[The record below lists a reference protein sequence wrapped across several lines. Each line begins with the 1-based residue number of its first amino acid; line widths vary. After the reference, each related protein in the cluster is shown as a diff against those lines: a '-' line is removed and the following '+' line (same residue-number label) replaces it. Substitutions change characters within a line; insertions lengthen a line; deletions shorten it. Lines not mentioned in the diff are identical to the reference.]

1 MLKSMTGFGR
11 SEKQNGRY
19 SFRAE
24 VRSVNNRFIDINAR
38 LPKFLNQL
46 ELKLKKL
53 VKSKCSRGSFDL
65 TISLETID
73 GSSNASEVRPNL
85 ALAEQY
91 LNAFK
96 EIKKELKLDGEI
108 EIASLLSLRDI
119 IKTEALEFDA
129 SQEKTI
135 LAVVEDAL
143 AELVKMREAEGQSLE
158 IDILGHIDEIGRLTE
173 FIKSRGPTVIKE
185 SHDRLREKIKALGEG
200 FDLDETRLAQE
211 AAILADRSDFSE
223 EVVRLESHL
232 RQFKTIAQT
241 GDPIGRKLEF
251 ITQEINRETNTIGS
265 KSADYQVSQAVIE
278 VKSRTEKI
286 REQIQNIE

>member
-1 MLKSMTGFGR
+1 MLKSMTGFGQ
-11 SEKQNGRY
+11 SEKQSGRY
-19 SFRAE
+19 SFRVE

-46 ELKLKKL
+46 ELKVKKL

-65 TISLETID
+65 TISLETAD

-96 EIKKELKLDGEI
+96 EIKKGLKLDGEI
-108 EIASLLSLRDI
+108 EIGSLLSLRDI
-119 IKTEALEFDA
+119 IKTEAPEFDA
-129 SQEKTI
+129 SQEKMI
-135 LAVVEDAL
+135 FAVVEDAL

-173 FIKSRGPTVIKE
+173 FIESRAPTVIKE

-251 ITQEINRETNTIGS
+251 ITQEINREINTIGS